1 MKLRKYTCVIFA
13 LAVSCA
19 TMLGQTVTSS
29 LLGTVVDPADS
40 VVTGAPVTLTSV
52 DTGAVR
58 RAVTDSLGA
67 YRFVELEPG
76 TYNVTVVA
84 AGFKTE
90 TKTGIVVVAQ
100 EVHNAGKITLAI
112 GTSAESVTVNADA
125 AQVQLNS
132 GEKSQ
137 LVDSKDLEDLT
148 LKGRDLFGYMRLV
161 PGVIDTAASRDVTS
175 HGAISGININ
185 GATSALNFTVDGVTD
200 MDTGSN
206 TSLQYEPNL
215 DAIQEMQILTSNYA
229 AEFGRNSGGTI
240 TVVTKSGTQDFHGTA
255 AWNHRHEEFNA
266 DTWVNDHTIKNGAA
280 TPRVPYRYNIFT
292 YSFGG
297 PVYIPKVFNREKK
310 RFFFFVSQEWVKQFV
325 SGGQEFQYTPTA
337 LERTGDFSQS
347 FNNNGSLIKI
357 LDPANNNVQF
367 PGNVIPSTRLNP
379 VGQAV
384 LNFFPLPNYSPTLA
398 AQLNVVNYTEQ
409 GSATHPRRNDVIRG
423 DYNITSKLTGF
434 FRYINDYDT
443 SNILYD
449 GVQFSSDVGGVLG
462 NQGISPIVHPNGGHG
477 YATTLTY
484 TISPT
489 MVNEFTYASDWDQYT
504 YTSLDNYKSE
514 DRSLIPGLPVL
525 FPPPTANTQGN
536 VASPLNGYQ
545 NLLPTISFGGTPS
558 NAMSYSRVGS
568 VAGADY
574 TINPTW
580 YWQDNLSKVVDTHSF
595 KAGVYLEYNTK
606 WQPAQRNYMGA
617 FSFASSSST
626 PLVNT
631 NDGEVNALLG
641 NVNSYS
647 QYNNSTTFNV
657 TYWNAEFYIQD
668 NWKATRKLTLDY
680 GVRFYHQ
687 TPQEDHNN
695 TFVNF
700 NPALYSKSAMP
711 RIYVPS
717 CSNGV
722 TTCTSSTGLVAKDPG
737 TGATASSG
745 LIGDFVPNTG
755 DPTSGLQ
762 VLGVNGV
769 PLAPYHLAPLAIGPR
784 IGFAYDLFGNGTT
797 ALRGGA
803 GMFYNRLDGNQ
814 YYGLSGQAPTTY
826 QQTVNNVTF
835 AQIATLDGGAPP
847 SLSSLSIA
855 PITPTAYPK
864 NVPWDKVINASI
876 DIQHTFGANM
886 VASLGYNMNYSF
898 DQHLTYDANPIPIGT
913 GWPFTPSNLN
923 PTTTGNT
930 SADIGSIFERTA
942 FPGYGSITENAFW
955 GHANYN
961 AGSATLQKRYSHGLI
976 LGVAYTYSKALGT
989 TSYTP
994 GIPNNEE
1001 WNYGRLS
1008 TDRRSNLQF
1017 NYSYDLPNLGKKVG
1031 SKPLGLVVD
1040 HWVFSGIFSI
1050 VSGAPFNPGCSLT
1063 SGSAGVSG
1071 GYTGT
1076 PDITQRC
1083 EVIGNPLANI
1093 PAGTYFNPNAYA
1105 MAALATGPDNSI
1117 VGPPVLGNQ
1126 GGGAGALT
1134 YPHVTNLDVT
1144 LTKSIPLGS
1153 ERRLLKF
1160 QAQAYNAFNHPEFN
1174 AMNTGIQF
1182 NPTTNVVSNST
1193 SVGLP
1198 TGTLP
1203 ARVMA
1208 FSARFQF

>member
-1 MKLRKYTCVIFA
+1 VKLRNFKYALFA
-13 LAVSCA
+13 LAFFCA
-19 TMLGQTVTSS
+19 AMFAQTVTSS
-29 LLGTVVDPADS
+29 LVGSVVDQSNS
-40 VVTGAPVTLTSV
+40 VVAGSPVTLT
-52 DTGAVR
+52 DAGTGAVR
-58 RAVTDSLGA
+58 RGTTDSLGTF
-67 YRFVELEPG
+67 RFVNLEPG
-76 TYNVTVVA
+76 TYNVTVAA
-84 AGFKTE
+84 AGFKSE
-90 TKTGIVVVAQ
+90 TQSGIVVTAS
-100 EVHNAGKITLAI
+100 ETHNAGKMILQIGNVSDSITV
-112 GTSAESVTVNADA
+112 TAEA
-125 AQVQLNS
+125 AQVQLAS
-132 GEKSQ
+132 SEMSQ
-137 LVDSKDLEDLT
+137 TVDSKDLEDLT

-215 DAIQEMQILTSNYA
+215 DAIQELKVLTSNYA

-240 TVVTKSGTQDFHGTA
+240 TVVTKSGTQDFHGTL

-266 DTWVNDHTIKNGAA
+266 DTWVNDHTLKNGAA
-280 TPRVPYRYNIFT
+280 TPRVPYRYNIET

-297 PVYIPKVFNREKK
+297 PVFIPKHFNTAKK
-310 RFFFFVSQEWVKQFV
+310 KLFFFVSQEWVGQFV
-325 SGGQEFQYTPTA
+325 TGGQEFQYTPTA
-337 LERTGDFSQS
+337 LERAGNFSKS
-347 FNNNGSLIKI
+347 FNNNGSMISV
-357 LDPANNNVQF
+357 LDPANNNAPF
-367 PGNVIPSTRLNP
+367 PGNIIPTTRLNP
-379 VGQAV
+379 VGQNV
-384 LNFFPLPNYSPTLA
+384 LNFFPLPNYNPTLA

-409 GSATHPRRNDVIRG
+409 GSATHPRRNDVIRA
-423 DYNITSKLTGF
+423 DYNFTSKLSGF

-462 NQGISPIVHPNGGHG
+462 QTGISPIVHPNGGHG

-484 TISPT
+484 TISST

-514 DRSLIPGLPVL
+514 DRSQVPGLPVL
-525 FPPPTANTQGN
+525 FPPPTAATQGQT
-536 VASPLNGYQ
+536 ASPLNGYQ
-545 NLLPTISFGGTPS
+545 NLLPTFSFGTPS

-568 VAGADY
+568 LAGADY

-580 YWQDNLSKVVDTHSF
+580 YWQDNLSKIMGHHSF

-606 WQPAQRNYMGA
+606 WQPAMRNYMGA

-631 NDGEVNALLG
+631 NDGYANALLG

-647 QYNNSTTFNV
+647 QYNNSTTFND
-657 TYWNAEFYIQD
+657 TYWNLEFYLQD
-668 NWKATRKLTLDY
+668 NWKVTRRLTLDV

-687 TPQEDHNN
+687 TPQEDHND

-700 NPALYSKSAMP
+700 NPSLYSKSAMP
-711 RIYVPS
+711 RIYVPA
-717 CSNGV
+717 CTTGV
-722 TTCTSSTGLVAKDPG
+722 TCTSNNGLVAKDPG
-737 TGATASSG
+737 TGATVSSG
-745 LIGDFVPNTG
+745 FIGDFVPNTG
-755 DPTSGLQ
+755 DPTAGLQ
-762 VLGVNGV
+762 VLGTNGV
-769 PLAPYHLAPLAIGPR
+769 PLAPYHLAPLAVGPR
-784 IGFAYDLFGNGTT
+784 LGFAYDVFGDGTT
-797 ALRGGA
+797 AIRGGA

-826 QQTVNNVTF
+826 QQTVNSVTF
-835 AQIATLDGGAPP
+835 AQIATLDGGAAP

-855 PITPTAYPK
+855 PIAPTAYPA

-876 DIQHTFGANM
+876 DIQRTFGSNL
-886 VASLGYNMNYSF
+886 VASVGYNMNYSY

-923 PTTTGNT
+923 PTTTGST
-930 SADIGSIFERTA
+930 SADVGSIFERTA
-942 FPGYGSITENAFW
+942 FPGYGAITENAFW
-955 GHANYN
+955 GHAIYH
-961 AGSATLQKRYSHGLI
+961 ALTATAQKRYSHGLV
-976 LGVAYTYSKALGT
+976 LGVAYTFSKALGT
-989 TSYTP
+989 TAYTP

-1008 TDRRSNLQF
+1008 TDRRSNLQV
-1017 NYSYDLPNLGKKVG
+1017 NYSYDLPNLAKRYSVKG
-1031 SKPLGLVVD
+1031 LGLLTD
-1040 HWVFSGIFSI
+1040 HWIFSGIFSI
-1050 VSGAPFNPGCSLT
+1050 ISGVPFNPGCSTT
-1063 SGSAGVSG
+1063 SGSPSVSG

-1093 PAGTYFNPNAYA
+1093 PAGTYFNPAAYA
-1105 MAALATGPDNSI
+1105 MPALATGPDNSI

-1134 YPHVTNLDVT
+1134 YPHVTNLDLT
-1144 LTKSIPLGS
+1144 ITKSVPLGS
-1153 ERRLLKF
+1153 EKRLLKF
-1160 QAQAYNAFNHPEFN
+1160 QVQAYNALNHPEFN

-1182 NPTTNVVSNST
+1182 NPTTNAVSNAT
-1193 SVGLP
+1193 AVGLP

-1208 FSARFQF
+1208 FSARLQF

>member
-1 MKLRKYTCVIFA
+1 
-13 LAVSCA
+13 
-19 TMLGQTVTSS
+19 
-29 LLGTVVDPADS
+29 LGTVVDPADS

-52 DTGAVR
+52 ETGSIR
-58 RAVTDSLGA
+58 RAVTDSLGN

-76 TYNVTVVA
+76 TYNVTIIA
-84 AGFKTE
+84 PGFKTE

-112 GTSAESVTVNADA
+112 GTSAESVTVNAEA

-161 PGVIDTAASRDVTS
+161 PGVIDTASSRDVTS

-297 PVYIPKVFNREKK
+297 PVYIPKIFNREKK
-310 RFFFFVSQEWVKQFV
+310 KFFFFVSQEWVKQFV

-367 PGNVIPSTRLNP
+367 PGNVIPASRINP

-525 FPPPTANTQGN
+525 FPPPTANTQGR

-580 YWQDNLSKVVDTHSF
+580 YWQDNFSKVVDTHSF

-700 NPALYSKSAMP
+700 NPALYSKAAMP
-711 RIYVPS
+711 RIYVPG
-717 CSNGV
+717 CSNGL

-762 VLGVNGV
+762 VLGVGGV
-769 PLAPYHLAPLAIGPR
+769 PLAPYHMAPLALGPR

-803 GMFYNRLDGNQ
+803 GLFYNRLDGNQ

-855 PITPTAYPK
+855 PISPTAYPK

-886 VASLGYNMNYSF
+886 VASLGYNINYSF
-898 DQHLTYDANPIPIGT
+898 DQHLSYDANPIPIGT
-913 GWPFTPSNLN
+913 SWPFTPSNLN
-923 PTTTGNT
+923 PTTTGST
-930 SADIGSIFERTA
+930 SADVGSIFERTA

-1017 NYSYDLPNLGKKVG
+1017 NYSYDLPNLGRKVG
-1031 SKPLGLVVD
+1031 SKPLGVVVD
-1040 HWVFSGIFSI
+1040 HWVFSGIFSV
-1050 VSGAPFNPGCSLT
+1050 VSGAPFNPSCGLT

-1083 EVIGNPLANI
+1083 EVIGNPLANV

-1105 MAALATGPDNSI
+1105 MPALATGPDNSI

-1134 YPHVTNLDVT
+1134 YPHVTNLDLT

-1174 AMNTGIQF
+1174 GMNTGIQF
-1182 NPTTNVVSNST
+1182 NPTTNAVSNST
-1193 SVGLP
+1193 AVGLP

-1203 ARVMA
+1203 ARVLA